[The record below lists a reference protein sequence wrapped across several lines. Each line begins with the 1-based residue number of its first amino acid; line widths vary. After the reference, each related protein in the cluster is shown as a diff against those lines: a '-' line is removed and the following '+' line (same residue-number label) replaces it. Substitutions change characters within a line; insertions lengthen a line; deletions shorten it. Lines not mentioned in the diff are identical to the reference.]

1 MNVRGWAR
9 LCERSSVT
17 LRTPTTLEIAAMK
30 RLCVL
35 SALVMLTLGGCKI
48 RHPFGGCPYNEV
60 ELLPQF
66 MTPWGTVL
74 EQDITALAGPYLG
87 TLTWLDGDDVITV
100 AKAGQAFEVE
110 AMIDID
116 LSTARMHE
124 YTREPRQ
131 EGPCEP
137 NRLYV
142 DATAILAELYWKGS
156 DRRLHA
162 EFLYAGQSQ
171 DSPTTAYGNRKP
183 VAEFVVPESSV
194 RTARPRDARRSPSW
208 PRWAQRRGSRLPN
221 RRGTSGP
228 ATVAVRNPSSRAAGP
243 FGKT

>member
-1 MNVRGWAR
+1 M
-9 LCERSSVT
+9 
-17 LRTPTTLEIAAMK
+17 TLEIAAMK

-35 SALVMLTLGGCKI
+35 SALVILTLGGCKI

-60 ELLPQF
+60 ELSPQF

-142 DATAILAELYWKGS
+142 DATVSFVRLDDGEVELSVPFTIYRDTALSYYYGEAEFMPVGDFAPGLDPTTDHNVEAILAELYWKGP

-183 VAEFVVPESSV
+183 VAEFVVPE
-194 RTARPRDARRSPSW
+194 
-208 PRWAQRRGSRLPN
+208 
-221 RRGTSGP
+221 
-228 ATVAVRNPSSRAAGP
+228 
-243 FGKT
+243 